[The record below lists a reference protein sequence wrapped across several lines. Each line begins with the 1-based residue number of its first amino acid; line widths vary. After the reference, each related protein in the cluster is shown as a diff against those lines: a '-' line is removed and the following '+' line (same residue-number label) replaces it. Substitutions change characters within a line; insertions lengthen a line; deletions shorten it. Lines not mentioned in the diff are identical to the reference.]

1 MNKKYEEAKE
11 NFNEQLENYN
21 SLLKHDKDLE
31 NRLEEA
37 EINISNLE
45 TEKEEIKQKRPALLA
60 DNEDVSEINKRLK
73 EIDEEIELNKD
84 TIIGI
89 EAKRKEI
96 QNNFA
101 WAKERAD
108 KAYRKVIS
116 MAIQKAK
123 KEYAKVAPK
132 FAELLKDFMTLDDLY
147 NRQAWGIETFSHEDI
162 MRVPSLKDNS
172 YLFVHNI
179 WKVPSQN
186 RNRVLELSLIHI

>member
-1 MNKKYEEAKE
+1 
-11 NFNEQLENYN
+11 
-21 SLLKHDKDLE
+21 
-31 NRLEEA
+31 
-37 EINISNLE
+37 
-45 TEKEEIKQKRPALLA
+45 
-60 DNEDVSEINKRLK
+60 
-73 EIDEEIELNKD
+73 
-84 TIIGI
+84 
-89 EAKRKEI
+89 
-96 QNNFA
+96 
-101 WAKERAD
+101 
-108 KAYRKVIS
+108 

-186 RNRVLELSLIHI
+186 RNRVLEKYNIPKYL